1 MPTLKDVAAM
11 IIDLDGVLWRG
22 PVVLPGVSEF
32 FELLRDAGIK
42 VLLASNNSTARP
54 AAIQD
59 RLGKLGVTI
68 SREEVLTSALATS
81 AYLKRVLPSGA
92 SIFVIGEDGIRHA
105 LAEAGFALAP
115 GADGAKAVVVGMDR
129 QVTYAKLGEAAL
141 AIRAGAMFVG
151 TNPDCT
157 FPTERGLMPGN
168 GSLLA
173 AVQAATDQDPIVI
186 GKPERTYFEL
196 GLEQLGTPPGETLML
211 GDRLDTDILGGQQV
225 GLLTCLVLTG
235 VVDQQAADASEIK
248 ATWVYPGLPELSA
261 ALRTARHG

>member
-1 MPTLKDVAAM
+1 MPSLKDVTAV

-22 PVVLPGVSEF
+22 PVVLPGVPEF
-32 FELLRDAGIK
+32 FDLLRDEGIK

-59 RLGKLGVTI
+59 RLAKLGVAI

-81 AYLKRVLPSGA
+81 AYLRRVLPAGA
-92 SIFVIGEDGIRHA
+92 SIYVIGEDGLRHA
-105 LAEAGFALAP
+105 LTEAGFTLVESAE
-115 GADGAKAVVVGMDR
+115 GAKAVVVGMDR

-141 AIRAGAMFVG
+141 AIRAGAMFIG
-151 TNPDCT
+151 TNPDRT

-196 GLEQLGTPPGETLML
+196 GLEQLGTPAGETLML
-211 GDRLDTDILGGQQV
+211 GDRLDTDILGGQRV

-235 VVDQQAADASEIK
+235 VVDRQAADASDTK
-248 ATWVYPGLPELSA
+248 ATWVFAGLTELCA
-261 ALRTARHG
+261 ALQIARHG